1 MALEAVNSAPAGA
14 AAPPLSK
21 TRRFE
26 SWKKSGA
33 RSSKRQR
40 MIQPEDEYLA
50 VCLVMLARSGAA
62 PYPSPPAAAHST
74 GDTKQADAN
83 TSPAHIITAAAATGE
98 INKYDGNN
106 PVSPITTTTTTT
118 AAAASH
124 STGESTHKGNPD
136 VVPEIAAAAS
146 PAAVANPYKCS
157 VCDKAFASYQALG
170 GHKASHR
177 AKPPTAAAISS
188 DDRSPYTAIPA
199 AAASNPTSA
208 LNPSGRLHE
217 CTICH
222 KSFTSGQALGGHKR
236 KHYEGVIGSGAAKSR
251 TTSSNGGATSDH
263 MTVAAVIRDFDL
275 NVVPPPELMCDEE
288 VESALPPLFE

>member
-1 MALEAVNSAPAGA
+1 MALEAVNSAPAV

-26 SWKKSGA
+26 TWKKSGA

-74 GDTKQADAN
+74 GDTKQADGN
-83 TSPAHIITAAAATGE
+83 TSPVQIITAAAAGE
-98 INKYDGNN
+98 INKYDGDN
-106 PVSPITTTTTTT
+106 PVSPITTTT

-136 VVPEIAAAAS
+136 VVSEIAAAS

-188 DDRSPYTAIPA
+188 DDRTPYTAIPA
-199 AAASNPTSA
+199 AASA
-208 LNPSGRLHE
+208 INPSGRLHE
-217 CTICH
+217 CAICH

-275 NVVPPPELMCDEE
+275 NVAPPPELMCDEE

>member
-1 MALEAVNSAPAGA
+1 
-14 AAPPLSK
+14 
-21 TRRFE
+21 
-26 SWKKSGA
+26 KSGA

-62 PYPSPPAAAHST
+62 PYQSPPAACHST
-74 GDTKQADAN
+74 GDTKQADGN
-83 TSPAHIITAAAATGE
+83 TSPAQIITAAAATSE

-106 PVSPITTTTTTT
+106 PVSPITTTT
-118 AAAASH
+118 AAAASN
-124 STGESTHKGNPD
+124 STGETTHKGNPV
-136 VVPEIAAAAS
+136 VVPEIAIPAAAAAAS
-146 PAAVANPYKCS
+146 PAANSYKCS

-251 TTSSNGGATSDH
+251 TTSSNGGATSDQ
-263 MTVAAVIRDFDL
+263 MTAAAVIRDFDL
-275 NVVPPPELMCDEE
+275 NVAPPPELMCDEE
-288 VESALPPLFE
+288 AESALPPLFE

>member
-1 MALEAVNSAPAGA
+1 MALEAVNSAPAV

-26 SWKKSGA
+26 TWKKSGA

-62 PYPSPPAAAHST
+62 PYPSSPTGHST
-74 GDTKQADAN
+74 GDIKQADGN

-106 PVSPITTTTTTT
+106 PVSPITTTTTT
-118 AAAASH
+118 AAASH
-124 STGESTHKGNPD
+124 STGESTHKGNP
-136 VVPEIAAAAS
+136 VFVPQIASPAAVAAS

-188 DDRSPYTAIPA
+188 DDRTPYTAIPA
-199 AAASNPTSA
+199 ASNSTSA
-208 LNPSGRLHE
+208 INPSGRLHE
-217 CTICH
+217 CAICH

-251 TTSSNGGATSDH
+251 TTSSNGGATSDQ
-263 MTVAAVIRDFDL
+263 MTVAAAVIRDFDL
-275 NVVPPPELMCDEE
+275 NVPPPPELMCDEE